1 MSAGFLDDESGQF
14 PGGEGVAG
22 FFHAFLQGFQEHH
35 IPDDDAE
42 GMGGIN
48 AGGLRGSVSIHAPV
62 RVRPW
67 YSAASPGH
75 TSFNPR
81 TREGATISLP
91 SSPGGKPFQSTHP

>member
-1 MSAGFLDDESGQF
+1 MSAGFFDDESGQF

-48 AGGLRGSVSIHAPV
+48 AGGLRGSKDAFLQFLHRLVQV
-62 RVRPW
+62 RVL
-67 YSAASPGH
+67 AALFGK
-75 TSFNPR
+75 FD
-81 TREGATISLP
+81 E
-91 SSPGGKPFQSTHP
+91 KPFYSVLLLFVHDGLFC